1 MRPPSDMPRPARPPR
16 RRRLPTGRGR
26 VVLVVALV
34 VLFVLATSL
43 RGMAGF
49 YTDYLWFESLGLTE
63 VWRGVLGAKVSLVAI
78 FTLAFFVLTW
88 VNLTVAERLS
98 GRAVRFGGSNED
110 ELVLRYRELV
120 GRRSMAVRSGVAGL
134 LALIAGSGTA
144 GQWDNWI
151 LFRNHVPFGQ
161 DDATFGIDIGFYVFQ
176 LPFLRFVAGWLF
188 SALVVILVATVVAH
202 YLNGGIRMQASR
214 ERVSAHVKAHVS
226 VLFAALALVK
236 AAQYLLDRYELVYSS
251 RGPVDGATYTDV
263 NVQMKS
269 INLLVLIS
277 LFATA
282 LFIFNIFRRGW
293 VLPVLAVGLW
303 GLVAIL
309 AGEAVPAYVQK
320 FRVEPRES
328 ALEQRY
334 VQRNMDAT
342 KAALGLEGIETRAFD
357 ADGQLTGDQLL
368 NNADTVRN
376 IRLWDTGELE
386 ETYQRLQGLSPFY
399 DIGDVDVDRYT
410 VGGRTEQVMVAS
422 RQINQ
427 SSEVLRGWES
437 SRLVYTSGYG
447 AVMAPAN
454 AKTSDGQPDLVMRDI
469 PVQSDE
475 GYPVLEQPS
484 IYFGEEQ
491 SGYKIV
497 NTSRPELVLQNE
509 DDTTRTGSYQ
519 GADGVPLDSVV
530 RRAAFALRFGEIEPL
545 ISSSI
550 RSDSKVLLQRDV
562 VERVESLAPFL
573 TFDSDPYSVILDGR
587 LVYVIDGY
595 TTTDRYPNAQ
605 RVDADDDLTGRDLR
619 GQSFNYI
626 RNPVK
631 AVVDAYDG
639 SVDMYVTDEVDPL
652 LRAYRHAFP
661 DLFTSLDE
669 APPGLQA
676 HFRYPEDL
684 FRVQTTMWGRYHVE
698 SPDQLLLG
706 QARWTVA
713 ASPDAIDPDGQST
726 TTAASGPPGT
736 AVPTTGS
743 SGARAIEPSYQLLR
757 LPGEDEESFT
767 LMRPFTPASR
777 GQLTSFMA
785 ASPDG
790 RLVSYDMPSGELPNG
805 PGVAAAGM
813 QQDPRVSNLQTRLR
827 TQGNEVSFGNALL
840 IPIEQS
846 ILYVRPLYVTA
857 SANPNPQIKAVV
869 VYFQRGDGETEVE
882 VDTTLAGALQRLFGV
897 APETLEAD
905 PDEADIE
912 DILDDPTAEPEE
924 PADPPEEPG
933 EEPSAFE
940 GTDDELAQ
948 AVADKFDEADA
959 AFQEGDTA
967 AWIQAVNEAEAL
979 ARQLAERRTGDDPGG
994 GDPPSSTTAPSGG
1007 STSSTTTTTTTAPP
1021 PTTRPS
1027 A

>member
-1 MRPPSDMPRPARPPR
+1 MRPPSEMPRPARR
-16 RRRLPTGRGR
+16 SRRRLPTGRAR

-34 VLFVLATSL
+34 VVFILATSL
-43 RGMAGF
+43 RGIAGF
-49 YTDYLWFESLGLTE
+49 YTDYLWYESLGLAD
-63 VWRGVLGAKVSLVAI
+63 VWRGVLGAKVSLVVI
-78 FTLAFFVLTW
+78 FSLVFFVIMW

-98 GRAVRFGGSNED
+98 GRAIRFGGSSED

-120 GRRSMAVRSGVAGL
+120 GRRSMAVRAGVSAL

-188 SALVVILVATVVAH
+188 SALVVVLVATIVAH
-202 YLNGGIRMQASR
+202 YLNGGIRTQASR
-214 ERVSAHVKAHVS
+214 DRVSSQVKAHVS
-226 VLFAALALVK
+226 VLCAALALVK
-236 AAQYLLDRYELVYSS
+236 AGQYLLDRYELVYSS
-251 RGPVDGATYTDV
+251 RGPVHGATYTDV
-263 NVQMKS
+263 NVQMKA

-282 LFIFNIFRRGW
+282 LFIVNIFRRGW
-293 VLPVLAVGLW
+293 VLPGLAVGLW
-303 GLVAIL
+303 ALVAVL

-328 ALEQRY
+328 ALEQQY
-334 VQRNMDAT
+334 VQHNMDAT
-342 KAALGLEGIETRAFD
+342 TAALGLDDIETRPFG

-368 NNADTVRN
+368 ANVDTVRN

-386 ETYQRLQGLSPFY
+386 ETFQRLQGLSPFY

-410 VGGRTEQVMVAS
+410 VDGRTEQVMIAA

-427 SSEVLRGWES
+427 SSEVIRGWES

-454 AKTSDGQPDLVMRDI
+454 AKTSDGQPDLVVRDI
-469 PVQSDE
+469 PLQSDE

-484 IYFGEEQ
+484 IYFGEGQ
-491 SGYKIV
+491 TGYKIV
-497 NTSRPELVLQNE
+497 NTDRPELVLQND
-509 DDTTRTGSYQ
+509 DDTTETGSYA

-550 RSDSKVLLQRDV
+550 RPDSKVLLQRDV
-562 VERVESLAPFL
+562 VERVQSLAPFL
-573 TFDSDPYSVILDGR
+573 TFDSDPYAVVLDGR
-587 LVYVIDGY
+587 LVYVVDGY

-605 RVDADDDLTGRDLR
+605 RVEADDDLSGTDLR
-619 GQSFNYI
+619 GRSFNYI

-639 SVDMYVTDEVDPL
+639 TVGMYITDEADPL
-652 LRAYRHAFP
+652 IRAYRKAFP
-661 DLFTSLDE
+661 DLFSPIDE
-669 APPGLQA
+669 APAGLAA

-713 ASPDAIDPDGQST
+713 ASPDAVDTSAATT
-726 TTAASGPPGT
+726 TTAAGTATT

-743 SGARAIEPSYQLLR
+743 DARPIEPSYQLLR
-757 LPGEDEESFT
+757 LPGEEAESFT

-777 GQLTSFMA
+777 TQLTSFMA

-805 PGVAAAGM
+805 PGIAAAGM
-813 QQDPRVSNLQTRLR
+813 QQTPDVSELSRILAS
-827 TQGNEVSFGNALL
+827 QGNEVSFGNVLL
-840 IPIEQS
+840 IPIEQT

-857 SANPNPQIKAVV
+857 AANPNPQIKAVV
-869 VYFQRGDGETEVE
+869 VSVQRADGETDVAVE
-882 VDTTLAGALQRLFGV
+882 TTLAGALQLIFGV

-905 PDEADIE
+905 PEEEDIQ
-912 DILDDPTAEPEE
+912 DILDDPTNEPEE
-924 PADPPEEPG
+924 PADPEEPEEP
-933 EEPSAFE
+933 EEPADPGDFAGDDDALVAAIEEAF
-940 GTDDELAQ
+940 
-948 AVADKFDEADA
+948 DA
-959 AFQEGDTA
+959 ADTAFAAGDTEGWIA
-967 AWIQAVNEAEAL
+967 ALAEAEDL
-979 ARQLAERRTGDDPGG
+979 ARQLADRRVAAGG
-994 GDPPSSTTAPSGG
+994 PDPPA
-1007 STSSTTTTTTTAPP
+1007 TTTAPP
-1021 PTTRPS
+1021 PTTGPAASSSSTTTTTTRPS